1 MAVVMTRPIPIMVNG
16 AADSMSTAT
25 MLVYIL
31 DISGESAPSV
41 SARARRRRKHIIEV
55 TMIFKVTVSETRATM
70 RWTALLSLSTDLSG
84 KAVSTIVKIA
94 STEKKKGK

>member
-1 MAVVMTRPIPIMVNG
+1 
-16 AADSMSTAT
+16 

-41 SARARRRRKHIIEV
+41 SARARRRRKQIIEV
-55 TMIFKVTVSETRATM
+55 TMIFKVTVSETHATA
-70 RWTALLSLSTDLSG
+70 RWTGLPPLSTDLSG

-94 STEKKKGK
+94 STEKKGKEKKGPRTQK